1 MKKTFT
7 INKNHIFLNKDL
19 IKFHN
24 KPENSNYQEF
34 IVNNKIN
41 ENQIKKIQKKDKNY
55 KEEKKLFSSLLK
67 SKSSMNI
74 TNSEIK
80 LKNELLN
87 CNLFQTNYSN
97 NNNIINNNE
106 DLLIIFGNKN
116 NVISQ
121 NTSFSNSKKQL
132 LKKLIRPPIY
142 KTILE
147 NKNKKEEK
155 NEKKEKINNNL
166 SNSKENLFPI
176 KIANSIYS
184 KLNNQKK
191 NLFNNVKLKENFF
204 KNNINISNRNKN
216 KSLINFNKFFSNNN
230 KNYVTNYLSLRSYNS
245 LPITFPIN
253 LSYNN
258 NYETFSEKN
267 RQEKLIDKFIKLK
280 TIIKKFPNEKNIIIK
295 EFLLKNNII
304 DKKYYSIDK
313 INNFLYFLNHPFNFD
328 PKKNLMDIINEAVNY
343 KPNSEELLDDQN
355 QLKPINYF
363 KNSDNNSINDEN
375 DNENNINNNYNTINN
390 DNPKNLKKSYENI
403 DLMKYSLKLKDNFT
417 NINDN
422 EKLIKDLENE
432 LEIIQKEKNEKLKF
446 SFKKNLYYL
455 SKNIHNNNLNNNNNN
470 KTININN
477 LKSNLCLSTINI
489 KKKYFDKIKNNNNN
503 KKSLSLKEKEK
514 KINEI
519 NNRLYYNNIFKDIN
533 DNNNIIDNNTIDLD
547 YIKRKLKL
555 TEFIYLNRI
564 KNKEKINN
572 IKIKYNF

>member
-1 MKKTFT
+1 MKKTIT
-7 INKNHIFLNKDL
+7 IKKNHIFFNKDL

-34 IVNNKIN
+34 IVNNIIN
-41 ENQIKKIQKKDKNY
+41 ESEIKNIKKKDKNY

-74 TNSEIK
+74 SNFSEIK

-87 CNLFQTNYSN
+87 FNLYQTNYNN

-106 DLLIIFGNKN
+106 DFLVVFGKKF

-121 NTSFSNSKKQL
+121 NTSFSNSKRQL
-132 LKKLIRPPIY
+132 LKRLIRPPIY
-142 KTILE
+142 KTKLE

-155 NEKKEKINNNL
+155 KENIKNNNIK
-166 SNSKENLFPI
+166 NSENLYPI

-184 KLNNQKK
+184 KLNSQKK
-191 NLFNNVKLKENFF
+191 SLFNNVKLKEKFF
-204 KNNINISNRNKN
+204 NNNINNRNKN
-216 KSLINFNKFFSNNN
+216 KSFINFSKFLNNNNNN
-230 KNYVTNYLSLRSYNS
+230 KNFITNYLSLRSYNS

-258 NYETFSEKN
+258 KYETFSEKN
-267 RQEKLIDKFIKLK
+267 RQEKIIDKFIKLK
-280 TIIKKFPNEKNIIIK
+280 TIIKKFPNEKNNIIK
-295 EFLLKNNII
+295 EFLIKNNII
-304 DKKYYSIDK
+304 DKKYYTLEK

-328 PKKNLMDIINEAVNY
+328 PKKSLIDIINEAVNY
-343 KPNSEELLDDQN
+343 KPNNQELLNDQN

-363 KNSDNNSINDEN
+363 KNSDYNSINDN
-375 DNENNINNNYNTINN
+375 YNNNENNIINN
-390 DNPKNLKKSYENI
+390 DDDTNNNENPKDLKNNCKNI
-403 DLMKYSLKLKDNFT
+403 DLMKYSLNLNKNIT
-417 NINDN
+417 NINDKD
-422 EKLIKDLENE
+422 KLIKELENE
-432 LEIIQKEKNEKLKF
+432 LEIIQNEKKEKLKF
-446 SFKKNLYYL
+446 SFKNNTKYL
-455 SKNIHNNNLNNNNNN
+455 SKNIHNNNLNNNNN
-470 KTININN
+470 TININN
-477 LKSNLCLSTINI
+477 LQPNLCLSTINF
-489 KKKYFDKIKNNNNN
+489 KSKYLSKFKNSDK

-519 NNRLYYNNIFKDIN
+519 NNRLYYNKMFKDIN
-533 DNNNIIDNNTIDLD
+533 DDNNDFNTVDID

>member
-97 NNNIINNNE
+97 NNNNNIINNNE

-147 NKNKKEEK
+147 NKNKKE
-155 NEKKEKINNNL
+155 EKKEKINNNL

-295 EFLLKNNII
+295 EFLMKNNII

-455 SKNIHNNNLNNNNNN
+455 SKNIHNNNNNNLNNSN

>member
-1 MKKTFT
+1 MKKTLT
-7 INKNHIFLNKDL
+7 IKKNHIFSNKEL

-24 KPENSNYQEF
+24 KSENSNYQEF

-41 ENQIKKIQKKDKNY
+41 ENHIKKIPINDKNN

-87 CNLFQTNYSN
+87 CNLFQTNFSN

-132 LKKLIRPPIY
+132 LKKLKRPPIY
-142 KTILE
+142 KTILD
-147 NKNKKEEK
+147 KNKKKEK
-155 NEKKEKINNNL
+155 KEKKEKINNNNL
-166 SNSKENLFPI
+166 SNSKENLIPI

-191 NLFNNVKLKENFF
+191 NLFNNVKLKENVF

-216 KSLINFNKFFSNNN
+216 KSLINFNKLFNNNN
-230 KNYVTNYLSLRSYNS
+230 KNYITNYLSLRSYNS

-343 KPNSEELLDDQN
+343 KPNMQELLDDQN

-363 KNSDNNSINDEN
+363 KNSDNNTINNDDEN
-375 DNENNINNNYNTINN
+375 DNNINNDYNTI

-403 DLMKYSLKLKDNFT
+403 DLMKYSLKLKENFT

-422 EKLIKDLENE
+422 EQLIKDLENE
-432 LEIIQKEKNEKLKF
+432 LDIIQKEKNEKLKF
-446 SFKKNLYYL
+446 TFKKNLNYL

-470 KTININN
+470 NKIININN
-477 LKSNLCLSTINI
+477 LQSNLCLSTINI
-489 KKKYFDKIKNNNNN
+489 KKKYFYNIKNNNNNN

-533 DNNNIIDNNTIDLD
+533 DNNNIENNTIDLD

>member
-1 MKKTFT
+1 MKKTIT
-7 INKNHIFLNKDL
+7 IKKNHIFFNKDL

-34 IVNNKIN
+34 IVNNIIN
-41 ENQIKKIQKKDKNY
+41 ESEIKNIKKKDKNY

-74 TNSEIK
+74 SNFSEIK

-87 CNLFQTNYSN
+87 FNLYQTNYNN

-106 DLLIIFGNKN
+106 DFLVVFGKKF

-132 LKKLIRPPIY
+132 LKRLIRPPIY
-142 KTILE
+142 KTKLE
-147 NKNKKEEK
+147 NKNKKEE
-155 NEKKEKINNNL
+155 EKENIKNNNIK
-166 SNSKENLFPI
+166 NSENLYPI

-184 KLNNQKK
+184 KLNSQKK
-191 NLFNNVKLKENFF
+191 SLFNNVKLKEKFF
-204 KNNINISNRNKN
+204 NNNINNRNKN
-216 KSLINFNKFFSNNN
+216 KSFINFSKFLNNNNNN
-230 KNYVTNYLSLRSYNS
+230 KNFITNYLSLRSYNS

-258 NYETFSEKN
+258 KYETFSEKN
-267 RQEKLIDKFIKLK
+267 RQEKIIDKFIKLK
-280 TIIKKFPNEKNIIIK
+280 TIIKKFPNEKNNIIK
-295 EFLLKNNII
+295 EFLIKNNII
-304 DKKYYSIDK
+304 DKKYYTLEK

-328 PKKNLMDIINEAVNY
+328 PKKSLIDIINEAVNY
-343 KPNSEELLDDQN
+343 KPNNQELLNDQN

-363 KNSDNNSINDEN
+363 KNSDYITINDN
-375 DNENNINNNYNTINN
+375 NNNNENNIINN
-390 DNPKNLKKSYENI
+390 DDDTNNNENPKDLKNNCKNI
-403 DLMKYSLKLKDNFT
+403 DLMKYSLNLNKNIT
-417 NINDN
+417 NINDKD
-422 EKLIKDLENE
+422 KLIKELENE
-432 LEIIQKEKNEKLKF
+432 LEIIQNEKKEKLKF
-446 SFKKNLYYL
+446 SFKNNTKYL
-455 SKNIHNNNLNNNNNN
+455 SKNIHNNNLNNNNN
-470 KTININN
+470 TININN
-477 LKSNLCLSTINI
+477 LQPNLCLSTINF
-489 KKKYFDKIKNNNNN
+489 KSKYLSKFKNSDK

-519 NNRLYYNNIFKDIN
+519 NNRLYYNKMFKDIN
-533 DNNNIIDNNTIDLD
+533 DDNNDFNTVDID

>member
-1 MKKTFT
+1 MKKTIT
-7 INKNHIFLNKDL
+7 IKKNHIFFNKDL

-34 IVNNKIN
+34 IVNNIIN
-41 ENQIKKIQKKDKNY
+41 ESEIKNIKKKDKNY

-67 SKSSMNI
+67 SKSNKNI
-74 TNSEIK
+74 SNFSEIK

-87 CNLFQTNYSN
+87 FNLYQTNYNN

-106 DLLIIFGNKN
+106 DFLVVFGKKF

-132 LKKLIRPPIY
+132 LKRLIRPPIY
-142 KTILE
+142 KTKLE
-147 NKNKKEEK
+147 NKNKKEE
-155 NEKKEKINNNL
+155 EKENIKNNNIK
-166 SNSKENLFPI
+166 NSENLYPI

-184 KLNNQKK
+184 KLNSQKK
-191 NLFNNVKLKENFF
+191 SLFNNVKLKEKFF
-204 KNNINISNRNKN
+204 NININNRNKN
-216 KSLINFNKFFSNNN
+216 KSFINFSKFLNNNNNN
-230 KNYVTNYLSLRSYNS
+230 KNFITNYLSLRSYNS

-258 NYETFSEKN
+258 KYETFSEKN
-267 RQEKLIDKFIKLK
+267 RQEKIIDKFIKLK
-280 TIIKKFPNEKNIIIK
+280 TIIKKFPNEKNNIIK
-295 EFLLKNNII
+295 EFLIKNNII
-304 DKKYYSIDK
+304 DKKYYTLEK

-328 PKKNLMDIINEAVNY
+328 PKKSLIDIINEAVNY
-343 KPNSEELLDDQN
+343 KPNNQELLNDQN

-363 KNSDNNSINDEN
+363 KNSDYNTINDN
-375 DNENNINNNYNTINN
+375 NNNNENNIINN
-390 DNPKNLKKSYENI
+390 DDDTNNNENPKDLKNNCKNI
-403 DLMKYSLKLKDNFT
+403 DLMKYSLNLNKNIT
-417 NINDN
+417 NINDKD
-422 EKLIKDLENE
+422 KLIKELENE
-432 LEIIQKEKNEKLKF
+432 LEIIQNEKKEKLKF
-446 SFKKNLYYL
+446 SFKNNTKYL
-455 SKNIHNNNLNNNNNN
+455 SKNIHNNNLNNNNN
-470 KTININN
+470 TININN
-477 LKSNLCLSTINI
+477 LQPNLCLSTINF
-489 KKKYFDKIKNNNNN
+489 KSKYLSKFKNSDK

-519 NNRLYYNNIFKDIN
+519 NNRLYYNKMFKDIN
-533 DNNNIIDNNTIDLD
+533 DDNNDLNTVDID